1 MSEISQPVPTTDHTF
16 QVYYSKADR
25 QIRWKFDGAD
35 DIDTCKVHTSDS
47 IAFSIQPEADD
58 SGGAV
63 VQSVLLSGSQS
74 DQTKGAP
81 FEEGALIDL
90 SQTMM
95 LKVGTSTGLWGF
107 SIAFT
112 VAHAD
117 STTSFYFVPDPELQ
131 VGSIR
136 A

>member
-1 MSEISQPVPTTDHTF
+1 MSDVSQAVAPTDHTF

-35 DIDTCKVHTSDS
+35 DIETCKVYTSDS
-47 IAFSIQPEADD
+47 IAFSIQPEAHD
-58 SGGAV
+58 GGGTL

-74 DQTKGAP
+74 DKTKGAP

-90 SQTMM
+90 SKTMN

-112 VAHAD
+112 VAHGD
-117 STTSFYFVPDPELQ
+117 SSTSFYFVPDPELQ